1 MHSSVTGFLVS
12 VSVAE
17 SGGVNV
23 TRSDDGGWGLSG
35 AKNSLISSMSIVLRG
50 SVQSVGSVRP

>member
-17 SGGVNV
+17 SGGLKV

-35 AKNSLISSMSIVLRG
+35 AKNSLIS
-50 SVQSVGSVRP
+50 